1 MDSRNH
7 GRTPSGEVPHSS
19 GRGVIE
25 KTEIPYSGA
34 HCIGFPIHAH
44 ASSCTLCQT
53 TCHSNALSPFTRA
66 ATHPSHT
73 HTSTD
78 ELIDMQLRIRRTG
91 PAFMP
96 HRTGAFSLKHTNY
109 PEEDTCGRL
118 YTSKRTHPPRTY
130 IKNHDTHSRTPRT
143 ATHPALRRRTFLA

>member
-1 MDSRNH
+1 ML
-7 GRTPSGEVPHSS
+7 
-19 GRGVIE
+19 E
-25 KTEIPYSGA
+25 KTEIPYTGA

-44 ASSCTLCQT
+44 TSSRNLCQT
-53 TCHSNALSPFTRA
+53 TCHGNALAVSSTRRP
-66 ATHPSHT
+66 HSLHT

-118 YTSKRTHPPRTY
+118 YLPSFERGHHHITTSHTIRTHAHQEPQ
-130 IKNHDTHSRTPRT
+130 RTPPS
-143 ATHPALRRRTFLA
+143 ADVCS

>member
-1 MDSRNH
+1 MYLCVCI
-7 GRTPSGEVPHSS
+7 ECVPCMYLFMHACMHACVYACMCACMHV
-19 GRGVIE
+19 GMHAC
-25 KTEIPYSGA
+25 TYA
-34 HCIGFPIHAH
+34 HFA
-44 ASSCTLCQT
+44 
-53 TCHSNALSPFTRA
+53 
-66 ATHPSHT
+66 HT

-118 YTSKRTHPPRTY
+118 YTHRTPTSH
-130 IKNHDTHSRTPRT
+130 ILKNHDTHSRTPRT
-143 ATHPALRRRTFLA
+143 ATHPALRRRTFLTVPPSSSNCRYSSMSGRQVFAPLSLIN